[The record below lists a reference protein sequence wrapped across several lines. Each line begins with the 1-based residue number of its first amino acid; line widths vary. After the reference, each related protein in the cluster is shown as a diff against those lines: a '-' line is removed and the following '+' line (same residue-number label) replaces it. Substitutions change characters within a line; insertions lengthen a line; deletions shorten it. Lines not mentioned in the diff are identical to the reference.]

1 MQYKIYKKSKS
12 AMQSGIKNTKKWCIE
27 IMDIKERTVSSTF
40 GWNSSTNTSDQIKI
54 YFDKLDNAITFAKK
68 NNLNFKVFKPNEKN
82 KIIKSY
88 SENFKPKKL

>member
-27 IMDIKERTVSSTF
+27 VIDIKERTISSTF
-40 GWNSSTNTSDQIKI
+40 GWNSSTSTNDQIKI
-54 YFDKLDNAITFAKK
+54 YFDSLDNAIKFAKK
-68 NNLNFKVFKPNEKN
+68 NNMNFKVFEPNKKH

>member
-1 MQYKIYKKSKS
+1 
-12 AMQSGIKNTKKWCIE
+12 MQSGIKNTKKWCIE
-27 IMDIKERTVSSTF
+27 VMDIKERTISSTF
-40 GWNSSTNTSDQIKI
+40 GWNSSTNTTDQIKI

-68 NNLNFKVFKPNEKN
+68 NNLDFKVFEPSKKN

>member
-27 IMDIKERTVSSTF
+27 VMDIKERTISSTF
-40 GWNSSTNTSDQIKI
+40 GWNSSTNTTDQIKI

-68 NNLNFKVFKPNEKN
+68 NNLDFKVFEPSKKN